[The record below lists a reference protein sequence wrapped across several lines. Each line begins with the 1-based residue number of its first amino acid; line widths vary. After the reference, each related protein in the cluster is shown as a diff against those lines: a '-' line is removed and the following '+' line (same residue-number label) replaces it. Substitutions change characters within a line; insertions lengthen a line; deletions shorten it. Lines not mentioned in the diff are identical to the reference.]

1 MPVVLLSLFM
11 LIGAY
16 VSVIAIGGFMD
27 FTYFDTVGVTTLI
40 VGQAAMLINL
50 GLLFLTGPAWFVYA
64 VADWGIRIFYLI
76 VQIFLLAGFMR
87 FTIVNFI
94 GDMWKVAHFD
104 FSPAYTDGV
113 INFAI
118 TTDLLYSLLFL
129 LPGLGILLLQ
139 RWPFG
144 QRTFLNIIQWFPEHP
159 KGPYYAISRVFL
171 GLASTAGKIWRGEG

>member
-1 MPVVLLSLFM
+1 
-11 LIGAY
+11 
-16 VSVIAIGGFMD
+16 
-27 FTYFDTVGVTTLI
+27 
-40 VGQAAMLINL
+40 MLINL

-129 LPGLGILLLQ
+129 LPGLGYYCFSAGRLVNV
-139 RWPFG
+139 PF
-144 QRTFLNIIQWFPEHP
+144 
-159 KGPYYAISRVFL
+159 
-171 GLASTAGKIWRGEG
+171 